1 MNTIS
6 LPVREMSREAFA
18 PFGVLID
25 SRGSVEVDFGL
36 GVPCLTG
43 ATSLPRPF
51 TFEFMARHRHTMQ
64 VFSPLAGSRAIICV
78 APPNG
83 REAPDVDKVVAF
95 HVAGMLPYAYHRGT
109 WHTPPF
115 ATGEWYSYLVVDR
128 SGTLDDDYEL
138 ANLKTLRNCVF
149 EIEFSNSPR

>member
-1 MNTIS
+1 MKVIR
-6 LPVREMSREAFA
+6 LPVQKMTREAFA
-18 PFGVLID
+18 PYGVLLD
-25 SRGSVEVDFGL
+25 RRGSVEVDFGL

-43 ATSLPRPF
+43 ATSEPRPF
-51 TFEFMARHRHTMQ
+51 SFDFMARHKHTMQ
-64 VFSPLAGSRAIICV
+64 VFSPLAGSQAVICV
-78 APPNG
+78 APANG

-95 HVAGMLPYAYHRGT
+95 RVEGRLPYAYYRGT

-138 ANLKTLRNCVF
+138 ADLKATRDCVF
-149 EIEFSNSPR
+149 EIEM